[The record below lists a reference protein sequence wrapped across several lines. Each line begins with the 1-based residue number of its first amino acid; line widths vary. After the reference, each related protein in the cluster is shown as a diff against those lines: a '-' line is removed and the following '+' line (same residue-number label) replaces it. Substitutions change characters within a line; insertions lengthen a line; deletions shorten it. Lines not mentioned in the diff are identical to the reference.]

1 VRKYKSTT
9 QTRRKLE
16 ADTIGATLDDL
27 EDYIGSSEDDTRTAW
42 SVYLSACDPD
52 GYL

>member
-1 VRKYKSTT
+1 MKRYKSTT
-9 QTRRKLE
+9 QTRHKLE
-16 ADTIGATLDDL
+16 ADTIGATLDEL
-27 EDYIGSSEDDTRTAW
+27 EDYISSSEDDDAVAW

>member
-1 VRKYKSTT
+1 MRRHKSTT
-9 QTRRKLE
+9 QTRHKLG
-16 ADTIGATLDDL
+16 ADTIGATLDEL
-27 EDYIGSSEDDTRTAW
+27 EDYISSSQDDDVVAW